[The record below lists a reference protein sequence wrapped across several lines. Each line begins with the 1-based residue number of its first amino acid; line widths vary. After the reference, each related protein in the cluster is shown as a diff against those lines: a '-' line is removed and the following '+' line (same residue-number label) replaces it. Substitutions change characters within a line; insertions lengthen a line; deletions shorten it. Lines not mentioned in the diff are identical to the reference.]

1 MVIVPPGPEVLV
13 KVNDWLADEVP
24 TVCEAKVRDAG
35 RKVAV
40 NAAGTVAVISLDLGD
55 SLAVCQAPPPV
66 PVPAVEEAKVND
78 DELGCPVEV
87 VVTLNP
93 ATLLPPIATSA
104 PDGNAQVVVQ
114 VTVATEPL
122 PEMLVM
128 IPPT

>member
-13 KVNDWLADEVP
+13 NVNDWLADDVP

-35 RKVAV
+35 RNVAV
-40 NAAGTVAVISLDLGD
+40 NAAGTVAVISLDLAD

-66 PVPAVEEAKVND
+66 PVPLVDDAKVKV
-78 DELGCPVEV
+78 DEVGWLVED

-93 ATLLPPIATSA
+93 AVLFPPTVNVA
-104 PDGNAQVVVQ
+104 PVGNAQLVVQ

-122 PEMLVM
+122 PEMFET